1 MVPGTRVPEWFD
13 HITKGEYMTFW
24 VRKKFPAIILCFAL
38 AIESKMKKSF
48 NCEIRFYINSDEVY
62 ELEIPIMYSELVTN
76 HLWLSDLRTHS
87 STSLNDIESYLVDD
101 DWNQIEISCKKVIGP
116 SNMTISWCGV
126 HVCKQEANM
135 EDILFEDPYLD
146 SDLSIET
153 ENIDSDLDKNNEESI
168 ENLEDYNI
176 SVCHNN
182 MDHNQENILL
192 HTKTLDSVTE
202 VSKDIV
208 CFDGTNVVRGKNQ
221 LFL

>member
-1 MVPGTRVPEWFD
+1 
-13 HITKGEYMTFW
+13 
-24 VRKKFPAIILCFAL
+24 
-38 AIESKMKKSF
+38 
-48 NCEIRFYINSDEVY
+48 
-62 ELEIPIMYSELVTN
+62 
-76 HLWLSDLRTHS
+76 
-87 STSLNDIESYLVDD
+87 LNNIESYLVDD
-101 DWNQIEISCKKVIGP
+101 DWNQIEISCEKVIGP
-116 SNMTISWCGV
+116 SNMTLSWCGV